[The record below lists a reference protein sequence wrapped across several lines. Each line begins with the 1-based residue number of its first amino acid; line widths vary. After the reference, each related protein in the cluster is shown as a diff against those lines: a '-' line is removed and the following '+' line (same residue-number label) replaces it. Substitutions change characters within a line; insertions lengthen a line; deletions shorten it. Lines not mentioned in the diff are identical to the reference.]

1 MTEIYP
7 VGLRPVTET
16 TTLRAACRNL
26 VASVAVY
33 YEYTGVR
40 PIRFFVPDSTKPRE
54 WAAVDMSLV
63 EDGTPSST
71 TSNGQF
77 HFDIHL
83 GGSDPFA
90 GREGDRLAD
99 QLRDLGCEALDTYII
114 DREVYRIVG

>member
-16 TTLRAACRNL
+16 TTLRVACRNL

-40 PIRFFVPDSTKPRE
+40 TIRFFVPDSTKPRE

-77 HFDIHL
+77 HFDIRL

-90 GREGDRLAD
+90 GREGDRLAA